1 MKRNL
6 HKIVAFLVV
15 ILMGLSAFTAS
26 AANLKGG
33 EELYLVPN
41 NRWKQDNP
49 RYAVYFYVD
58 DNNNTWVSMDDCDG
72 DGKFEVVAPIGDWK
86 NFIYCRMNPAT
97 TENNWNNK
105 WNESS
110 SVTYQGV
117 DKNTYTVTTNTWDKG
132 GGTWS
137 KTTPSSVYKILGV
150 GGDWNWNNG
159 KTFGPHTD
167 ANNKTEVLYQCLE
180 VKESEAI
187 KVVKNK
193 GCYYGE
199 GCVKDGSV
207 SVTYDGSGNI
217 VLSKGVYDL
226 YFDKTTNQLYIGYAV
241 PTKYL
246 VMGVGN
252 DWTTGIEMTENKN
265 NADEYMLT
273 GQCFDKS
280 TDAIKFVKEY
290 SCGAK
295 EYFNAVSS
303 SSKASYKYDDD
314 GNIVLETGAYDFYF
328 SKSKNETYIGKLT
341 PSACYITGIGGN
353 DNKIKLSLNDA
364 KTEFVST
371 QAAGIQVKSTDKVKV
386 RLEWSCGASAEYV
399 ALDDASCATSSNSG
413 ITMKDGYYDF
423 YFKLA
428 ENKLYVG
435 ANQTNP
441 ANVAYY
447 LMGVGGDL
455 EKTDYPLIPNPSN
468 GNELMLLGQEIRKAN
483 DAIEIKKKTLCAKDV
498 SYDDVKIDSPIP
510 YTKDNNGNIVLE
522 DGTYDFFFDKT
533 TNKIYIGG
541 TLNNANVVYLDPK
554 VEDGNDWEVD
564 EARFAVYYFRT
575 NDDYGWVSADKCG
588 GLYYAPVPAAYTKYD
603 WVRIKKDGS
612 NTWDDKW
619 DQTYSITYDNNKPLT
634 KLTKPSAE
642 ANHYDSYQT
651 TYTGICGN
659 NYENLDCTFPA
670 VKDTVYVHIN
680 QFVEN
685 DLCNYVF
692 DSFEQAFAV
701 LKTRTE
707 ICSAKTVY
715 YGSLKEDEITLN
727 VPVVML
733 VHYGPEY
740 YRGTEKVGMSGGHI
754 NDAPAIFFRN
764 INPNGGKSLV
774 VRTAEPKGNRAVLVH
789 PVIRRSRNVVLDNLD
804 IISDKDLRDNA
815 LDIDTGEGDNN
826 LEGLEKDF
834 NIVPL
839 SDVEHNITLK
849 NCYVESYG
857 RNGIHVVGIKGIHI
871 ENNEFYTKYDFSVN
885 QTEGE
890 DVVDWGGTIKFINTT
905 DVKFLRNNSEGTLA
919 TSFFIQGCQRVL
931 LMNNVFWN
939 DNAVSV
945 KQLAEEGR
953 TVANVRLVNYGT
965 KAAEFPLK
973 NIGVYYNTFF
983 IKDNDAGEG
992 SYHRFDFFRLG
1003 GLEQPVTAANFD
1015 PNTIR
1020 FHYNNCYSYD
1030 KDIEGNND
1038 DEKNTTT
1045 FYLQGIGKSTTWCES
1060 FKYNNFW
1067 SEYDK
1072 EKGNQS
1078 SAFEIGKFCIDQDET
1093 YNLYANVKEQVCQ
1106 TEPTNPAS
1114 LVVVGGGLNIGKG
1127 IEEAEDVSL
1136 QGAHLL
1142 FCDRLNPDN
1151 GVNSI
1156 RPKMAVDNS
1165 NESLTPYDKIY
1176 KEPGTINLYT
1186 SPIVGSE
1193 TTDVMISSLQLTA
1206 KQPINLSLVDAEK
1219 QSLTGNIATLFTIKT
1234 TNGEEAL
1241 TSIITTN
1248 DKGDLKNEPVYI
1260 KFTRPTG
1267 VNVET
1272 TYEVFLKVEPSNAND
1287 AHLILLIPIR
1297 GHYIP
1302 EITAIPG
1309 TWTVGAFQQRQAMPV
1324 DTIVWNGTVSN
1335 EWDNRNNWYKT
1346 DGTLLTCLDALTEDL
1361 KVIIPNKNS
1370 ERYQTP
1376 PEGITKYPSLPDIST
1391 EDFFRD
1397 KRYSAWHGEQ
1407 VNAGDNTQAS
1417 TTKVADKIY
1426 LEYGATLV
1434 GVEGLNKG
1442 VERYT
1447 EVEQEFIARRN
1458 TWLLAG
1464 AVVRPWK
1471 TDENG
1476 KFVVEDGKKQTRLA
1490 CSRDYYRWHVPQVY
1504 MHQALIDSE
1513 TGDAT
1518 WGVEFPD
1525 LDVDLPAN
1533 EAYAIHIPD
1542 EYGAYY
1548 LPASSYNYTYG
1559 TNYDPNEPMRY
1570 TFTGRFYNEANLP
1583 SYDVEPEKTVML
1595 SNTYPANIDAI
1606 KLFDSGKGTVQVY
1619 SYENQSFNAVDS
1631 DTKEAVIQAQHFFV
1645 FTPNK
1650 TLEQLNIEKEWLLN
1664 TEVTHRSAEVEMP
1677 YARIEMRNKANKVAS
1692 NVYIAID
1699 PAKDDV
1705 PNFAVDAPKVFA
1717 AETYALADLYVM
1729 RYDAKWAS
1737 VRVPKAHEPIPLG
1750 VKARQTDQTYTF
1762 GLVRTNIAGQIL
1774 LEDRKTETVTDL
1786 TTETYAV
1793 SDLAVD
1799 KNGVCEGRFYLQ
1811 FVPSQTEDDVPTSIE
1826 DAVIDDHQITIYAC
1840 HNNVTISTNLG
1851 NNLQTVIVSDMVG
1864 RYQVYKVSGR
1874 YVTLSLPVTAGVYT
1888 VRVVADNAVRTEKI
1902 YLSK

>member
-1 MKRNL
+1 MTYDGEKNL
-6 HKIVAFLVV
+6 FK
-15 ILMGLSAFTAS
+15 
-26 AANLKGG
+26 
-33 EELYLVPN
+33 VPN
-41 NRWKQDNP
+41 G
-49 RYAVYFYVD
+49 ALGG
-58 DNNNTWVSMDDCDG
+58 SG
-72 DGKFEVVAPIGDWK
+72 DK
-86 NFIYCRMNPAT
+86 
-97 TENNWNNK
+97 NNW
-105 WNESS
+105 
-110 SVTYQGV
+110 
-117 DKNTYTVTTNTWDKG
+117 DKYTYTAE
-132 GGTWS
+132 
-137 KTTPSSVYKILGV
+137 YKILGV
-150 GGDWNWNNG
+150 GGDWTWENG
-159 KTFGPHTD
+159 LIFGPHPD
-167 ANNKTEVLYQCLE
+167 ANNKNEVLYPCLE

-187 KVVKNK
+187 KVVKNG

-207 SVTYDGSGNI
+207 SVTYDDDGNI
-217 VLSKGVYDL
+217 VLPKGVYDL

-295 EYFNAVSS
+295 EYFNAVNSS
-303 SSKASYKYDDD
+303 STASYTYNGD

-353 DNKIKLSLNDA
+353 DNKIKLSLNDD

-455 EKTDYPLIPNPSN
+455 EKTDYPLIPNPGN

-483 DAIEIKKKTLCAKDV
+483 DAIEIKKKTLCAEDV
-498 SYDDVKIDSPIP
+498 LYDDVKIDSPIP

-603 WVRIKKDGS
+603 WVRIMKDGS

-619 DQTYSITYDNNKPLT
+619 DQTYSITYDKNKPLT

-642 ANHYDSYQT
+642 AKHYDSYQT

-764 INPNGGKSLV
+764 INRDGNGKTLV
-774 VRTAEPKGNRAVLVH
+774 VRTADPKGNRAVLVH
-789 PVIRRSRNVVLDNLD
+789 PVIRRSTNIVLDNLD
-804 IISDKDLRDNA
+804 IISDKNLRDNA
-815 LDIDTGEGDNN
+815 LDIDTGEGMDNF
-826 LEGLEKDF
+826 EGLEEDY

-839 SDVEHNITLK
+839 ATIENNIVLK
-849 NCYVESYG
+849 NCFVESYG
-857 RNGIHVVGIKGIHI
+857 RNGIHVVGIKGIHV

-905 DVKFLRNNSEGTLA
+905 DVKFLRNDSEGTLA

-945 KQLAEEGR
+945 PQLAAEGR

-973 NIGVYYNTFF
+973 NIGIYYNTFF
-983 IKDNDAGEG
+983 IKNNPSTDLAD
-992 SYHRFDFFRLG
+992 SYVKFDFFRLG
-1003 GLEQPVTAANFD
+1003 GKEQPVDDNNKDNFE
-1015 PNTIR
+1015 PKTIR
-1020 FHYNNCYSYD
+1020 FQYNNCYSYD
-1030 KDIEGNND
+1030 EDIEGNND
-1038 DEKNTTT
+1038 TYDNEHKDKHKLT
-1045 FYLQGIGKSTTWCES
+1045 FYLQGIGRSTDWCQC

-1067 SEYDK
+1067 SQYD
-1072 EKGNQS
+1072 EDKGNS
-1078 SAFEIGKFCIDQDET
+1078 SSSFEIGKFCTGEDET
-1093 YNLYANVKEQVCQ
+1093 YNLYANVSEQVCK
-1106 TEPTNPAS
+1106 TDPKRPGA
-1114 LVVVGGGLNIGKG
+1114 LVVKGDAMNIGTT
-1127 IEEAEDVSL
+1127 IERDEDVSL
-1136 QGAHLL
+1136 QGADQL
-1142 FCDRLNPDN
+1142 FNDRLNPDN
-1151 GVNSI
+1151 SENCV
-1156 RPKMAVDNS
+1156 RPRMSVDNS
-1165 NESLTPYDKIY
+1165 NDALSPYDHIY
-1176 KEPGTINLYT
+1176 IEPGTINLFT
-1186 SPIVGSE
+1186 SPIVGSQ
-1193 TTDVMISSLQLTA
+1193 TTDVMVTSIKLTP
-1206 KQPINLSLVDAEK
+1206 KSDVNLSIVDKNDDPIADGRFAITDAEGSTIAALTTDLNGSFENKPVYVTFVRPELDEDRTYEAFLMIVPSQDVDK
-1219 QSLTGNIATLFTIKT
+1219 QLILRIPLRGHHKA
-1234 TNGEEAL
+1234 AL
-1241 TSIITTN
+1241 TSI
-1248 DKGDLKNEPVYI
+1248 
-1260 KFTRPTG
+1260 
-1267 VNVET
+1267 
-1272 TYEVFLKVEPSNAND
+1272 
-1287 AHLILLIPIR
+1287 
-1297 GHYIP
+1297 
-1302 EITAIPG
+1302 PG
-1309 TWTVGAFQQRQAMPV
+1309 AWTVGAFQQRVATPV
-1324 DTIVWNGTVSN
+1324 DTIIWHGSHSAA
-1335 EWDNRNNWYKT
+1335 WDDRNNWYKT
-1346 DGTLLTCLDALTEDL
+1346 DGSLVTCLDALTEDL
-1361 KVIIPNKNS
+1361 TVIIPKKDS
-1370 ERYQTP
+1370 EKYVTP
-1376 PEGITKYPSLPDIST
+1376 PAGITSYPTLPNIASDY
-1391 EDFFRD
+1391 DFKTVRD
-1397 KRYSAWHGEQ
+1397 NEWSGEQ
-1407 VNAGDNTQAS
+1407 VNAGS
-1417 TTKVADKIY
+1417 TAKVANKIVM
-1426 LEYGATLV
+1426 EYGASLV
-1434 GVEGLNKG
+1434 GAEELNDDN
-1442 VERYT
+1442 ERYNEA
-1447 EVEQEFIARRN
+1447 EVEFIARRN

-1464 AVVRPWK
+1464 AVVRPWQ
-1471 TDENG
+1471 TDNEDN
-1476 KFVVEDGKKQTRLA
+1476 FVLVGGKKQTRLA
-1490 CSRDYYRWHVPQVY
+1490 CSRDYYRWHLPQVY
-1504 MHQALIDSE
+1504 MHEATIDPA
-1513 TGDAT
+1513 TNKAT

-1525 LDVDLPAN
+1525 LDIDLPKDR
-1533 EAYAIHIPD
+1533 AYAIHIPD
-1542 EYGAYY
+1542 EYGYY
-1548 LPASSYNYTYG
+1548 YYPASTYNYING
-1559 TNYDPNEPMRY
+1559 TNYDPEEPIRY
-1570 TFTGRFYNEANLP
+1570 TFTGRFYNEDQLP
-1583 SYDVEPEKTVML
+1583 TYSVEPKTTVIL
-1595 SNTYPANIDAI
+1595 TNTYPANIDAV
-1606 KLFDSGKGTVQVY
+1606 KLHESRRGTVQVY
-1619 SYENQSFNAVDS
+1619 SYDDQSFNTVEDA
-1631 DTKEAVIQAQHFFV
+1631 TKTAVIQAQHSFV
-1645 FTPNK
+1645 FTPNE
-1650 TLEQLNIEKEWLLN
+1650 TLKQLNIEREWLLN

-1699 PAKDDV
+1699 PAKDDL

-1737 VRVPKAHEPIPLG
+1737 VRVPYANQPIPLG
-1750 VKARQTDQTYTF
+1750 VKARQTDKTYTF
-1762 GLVRTNIAGQIL
+1762 GLVGANMAGQIL

-1811 FVPSQTEDDVPTSIE
+1811 FVPSQTEEDVPTNIE
-1826 DAVIDDHQITIYAC
+1826 EVVIDDHQITIYAC

-1851 NNLQTVIVSDMVG
+1851 NNLQTIIVSDMVG
-1864 RYQVYKVSGR
+1864 RHQVYKVSGR
-1874 YVTLSLPVTAGVYT
+1874 YVTLSLPVTDGVYT
-1888 VRVVADNAVRTEKI
+1888 VRVVADNAVRTEKV
-1902 YLSK
+1902 YLCK